1 MITTIHK
8 NCWDFK
14 TKTFNTLITTAGTIA
29 NFSETANIQ
38 SKLARDALPI
48 ITEPGVK
55 LSDKAV
61 ETALGNFTD
70 AISIMKKQAKRS
82 AAECK
87 TQSEAIAA
95 FKDQVVTDKSALEKV
110 KKQNETYLP
119 SVDDLNAE
127 NKATMTAA
135 YEKLNEI
142 CKVQNKKYDQLK
154 PFGK

>member
-8 NCWDFK
+8 NCLDFK
-14 TKTFNTLITTAGTIA
+14 TNTFNTLITTAGTIS

-38 SKLARDALPI
+38 SKIARDALPV
-48 ITEPGVK
+48 ITAPGMT

-61 ETALGNFTD
+61 EAALGNFTD
-70 AISIMKKQAKRS
+70 AISIMKKQANKS

-87 TQSEAIAA
+87 TQSVAIGA
-95 FKDQVVTDKSALEKV
+95 FKDQVATDKSALEKV
-110 KKQNETYLP
+110 KRQNETYLP
-119 SVDDLNAE
+119 SVDDLNTE
-127 NKATMTAA
+127 NKAAMARA